1 MVPKIMTESY
11 TINATDS
18 HFININYK
26 HNRDSKPKGADG
38 KSKAEVDLG
47 EKSTLEFLRHNTNEN
62 LILVIASFDV
72 SINADLFTL
81 NLSVEIKLEINSTSN
96 HHEIVKLIE
105 NEFDHL
111 DGNAFYASI
120 HAIDKKIIELMDLT
134 PNQVRNNF
142 GFLKTYFELN
152 EKR

>member
-1 MVPKIMTESY
+1 MALKISVYSFLKNHKALQVFPKTL
-11 TINATDS
+11 
-18 HFININYK
+18 NYIRCLSLYLDK
-26 HNRDSKPKGADG
+26 WKWNNYP
-38 KSKAEVDLG
+38 
-47 EKSTLEFLRHNTNEN
+47 F
-62 LILVIASFDV
+62 
-72 SINADLFTL
+72 L

-96 HHEIVKLIE
+96 HYEIVKLIE